1 MNEAIITA
9 IVAGIAMLAREV
21 VPLVIRWFKSTH
33 AAKQIDSSFV
43 YEQVRQVIK
52 DLRVDL
58 AEAKETATKLQ
69 DKYTIVSNENATLRA
84 RLEMEQES

>member
-9 IVAGIAMLAREV
+9 IVAGIAMLAREI
-21 VPLVIRWFKSTH
+21 VPLVIRWSKTTH

-52 DLRVDL
+52 ELRVDL
-58 AEAKETATKLQ
+58 EVAKKTTTDLHN
-69 DKYTIVSNENATLRA
+69 KYLEVSIENASLRA
-84 RLEMEQES
+84 RLEMAKEP